1 MEIKQTQAG
10 IKPRPQAVVFSARQR
25 LLRQL
30 WNTKLLYLLLL
41 PGLLHLILFKLAPLF
56 GLVIAFQDYNTFQ
69 GIRGSSWVGLDNFI
83 TFIRDP
89 YFLVLLKNTL
99 LLAIYNLVFGFPVP
113 ILFALFLNE
122 VRNMFVKRFAQSLS
136 FFPYFISSAVTVS
149 IVYTFLS
156 PQTGLVNRLMEFLGM
171 QPVFFM
177 AEPGWFRT
185 LYVSLNIWHSFG
197 YGSIIYLAAIAGIDP
212 SQYEAAEID
221 GATRWQK
228 MFFITLPSLSNII
241 VTMFILNIG
250 SFLSVDLDKVLL
262 MYNPS
267 VYETADVIQ
276 SFVYRQ
282 AFASQGFPN
291 YSFGAAVGLF
301 QSLVAML
308 LVVSANKVSKK
319 YSESRL
325 F

>member
-1 MEIKQTQAG
+1 MEIKQSQT
-10 IKPRPQAVVFSARQR
+10 VVYTARQR
-25 LLRQL
+25 QLRQL

-41 PGLLHLILFKLAPLF
+41 PGLLHLLIFKLAPLF

-69 GIRGSSWVGLDNFI
+69 GIMGSSWVGFENFKL
-83 TFIRDP
+83 FVQDR

-113 ILFALFLNE
+113 IIFALFLNE
-122 VRNMFVKRFAQSLS
+122 VRSVLVKRFTQSLS
-136 FFPYFISSAVTVS
+136 FFPYFISSAVTIS

-156 PQTGLVNRLMEFLGM
+156 PQTGLVNRLLDWIGLES
-171 QPVFFM
+171 VFFM
-177 AEPGWFRT
+177 AEPGWFRS
-185 LYVSLNIWHSFG
+185 LYVSLNVWHSFG

-212 SQYEAAEID
+212 HQYEAAEID
-221 GATRWQK
+221 GASRWKK
-228 MFFITLPSLSNII
+228 MLYITLPSLSNII

-301 QSLVAML
+301 QSIVAML
-308 LVVSANKVSKK
+308 LVVSANRISKK

>member
-1 MEIKQTQAG
+1 MEIKRTQT
-10 IKPRPQAVVFSARQR
+10 VVYTARQR
-25 LLRQL
+25 RFRQL

-41 PGLLHLILFKLAPLF
+41 PGLLHLLIFKLAPLF

-69 GIRGSSWVGLDNFI
+69 GIRGSSWVGLENFKV
-83 TFIRDP
+83 FIQDP

-113 ILFALFLNE
+113 IIFALFLNE
-122 VRNMFVKRFAQSLS
+122 VRSAMVKRFTQSLS

-156 PQTGLVNRLMEFLGM
+156 PQTGLVNRLLDGIGIE
-171 QPVFFM
+171 PVFFM
-177 AEPGWFRT
+177 AEAGWFRS
-185 LYVSLNIWHSFG
+185 LYVSLNVWHSFG

-212 SQYEAAEID
+212 HQYEAAEID

-301 QSLVAML
+301 QSIVAML
-308 LVVSANKVSKK
+308 LVVSANKISKK

>member
-1 MEIKQTQAG
+1 MAIIQTQADPNKAG
-10 IKPRPQAVVFSARQR
+10 KR
-25 LLRQL
+25 LLKQI
-30 WNTKLLYLLLL
+30 WDAKLLYLLVL
-41 PGLLHLILFKLAPLF
+41 PGVVHLLVFKLAPLF

-69 GIRGSSWVGLDNFI
+69 GIAGSTWVGLDNFEV
-83 TFIRDP
+83 FLKDP
-89 YFLVLLKNTL
+89 YFLVLLRNTL
-99 LLAIYNLVFGFPVP
+99 LLAVYNLVFGFPIP

-122 VRNMFVKRFAQSLS
+122 VRQAMIKRFVQSLS

-156 PQTGLVNRLMEFLGM
+156 PQTGLVNRMLELFGVE
-171 QPVFFM
+171 PVFFM
-177 AEPGWFRT
+177 AEPGWFRS
-185 LYVSLNIWHSFG
+185 LYVSLNIWHAFG
-197 YGSIIYLAAIAGIDP
+197 YGSIIYLAAITGIDP
-212 SQYEAAEID
+212 HQYEAAEMD
-221 GATRWQK
+221 GASRWQK
-228 MFFITLPSLSNII
+228 MFYVTLPSLSNII
-241 VTMFILNIG
+241 VVMFILNIG

-282 AFASQGFPN
+282 AFAGGGFPN

-301 QSLVAML
+301 QSIVAMI
-308 LVVSANKVSKK
+308 LVVSANKISKK
-319 YSESRL
+319 YSDSRL

>member
-1 MEIKQTQAG
+1 MELKKTQIINHTG
-10 IKPRPQAVVFSARQR
+10 RSR
-25 LLRQL
+25 LLKHL

-41 PGLLHLILFKLAPLF
+41 PGLVHLTIFKLAPLF

-69 GIRGSSWVGLDNFI
+69 GIGGSEWVGLENFI
-83 TFIRDP
+83 TFIKDP

-99 LLAIYNLVFGFPVP
+99 LLALYSLVFGFPVP

-122 VRNMFVKRFAQSLS
+122 ARNMFVKRFAQSLS
-136 FFPYFISSAVTVS
+136 FFPYFISSAVMVS
-149 IVYTFLS
+149 ILYTLLS
-156 PQTGLVNRLMEFLGM
+156 PQTGLVNRLLDAVGM
-171 QPVFFM
+171 HSVFFM
-177 AEPGWFRT
+177 AEPGWFRG
-185 LYVSLNIWHSFG
+185 LYVGMGIWHSFG
-197 YGSIIYLAAIAGIDP
+197 YGSIIYLAAMAGIDP
-212 SQYEAAEID
+212 HQYEAAEID
-221 GATRWQK
+221 GANRWHK
-228 MFFITLPSLSNII
+228 MFSITLPSLSTII

-250 SFLSVDLDKVLL
+250 HILSVDLDKILL

-267 VYETADVIQ
+267 IYETADVIQ

-301 QSLVAML
+301 QSIVAMV
-308 LVVSANKVSKK
+308 LVISANSISKR
-319 YSESRL
+319 YSETRL

>member
-1 MEIKQTQAG
+1 MDINQTHADSFQAG
-10 IKPRPQAVVFSARQR
+10 
-25 LLRQL
+25 LLKRTGTRKKL
-30 WNTKLLYLLLL
+30 WQQIWDAKLLYLLVV
-41 PGLLHLILFKLAPLF
+41 PGLLHLMVFKLAPLF
-56 GLVIAFQDYNTFQ
+56 GLVIAFEDYNTFQ
-69 GIRGSSWVGLDNFI
+69 GIRGSDWVGLENFRLFLI
-83 TFIRDP
+83 DP

-99 LLAIYNLVFGFPVP
+99 LLAIYNLAFGFPMP

-122 VRNMFVKRFAQSLS
+122 VRQMAIKRVVQSLS

-156 PQTGLVNRLMEFLGM
+156 PQTGIVNRLLEMIGVE
-171 QPVFFM
+171 PVFFM
-177 AEPGWFRT
+177 AEPGWFRS

-197 YGSIIYLAAIAGIDP
+197 YASIIYLAAMTGIDP
-212 SQYEAAEID
+212 HQYEAAEMD
-221 GATRWQK
+221 GANRWHK
-228 MFFITLPSLSNII
+228 MFYITLPSLSNII
-241 VTMFILNIG
+241 VVMLIMNIG

-282 AFASQGFPN
+282 AFASGGFPN

-301 QSLVAML
+301 QSIVAMV
-308 LVVSANKVSKK
+308 LVVSANKISKK